1 MKPKYAYIDTHTHI
15 YGEEFHEDIDEVIKR
30 AKEAGARKI
39 FLPPTGI
46 ESTISAL
53 CMARKYPRFCYAMI
67 GLHPEEVAENYERIG
82 DAIDD
87 VLSEPNAFIAI
98 GEVGLDFYWD
108 KSNAALQQ
116 KAFNMQLDLAIQH
129 GMPLMIHTRNAH
141 KEMVSIM
148 SSVKGHY
155 LTGVFH
161 CFTGTAEE
169 AKELLQFDGFMLGI
183 GGVVTFKKST
193 LPEVLKNVPLSR
205 LVLETDAPYMSPVP
219 MRGKRNEPSFIP
231 YIVDKLSEIYQLP
244 AYKIAEITTQNAL
257 LTFPKVK

>member
-1 MKPKYAYIDTHTHI
+1 MKPEYAYIDTHAHI
-15 YGEEFHEDIDEVIKR
+15 YGEEFHEDMDDVIKR

-53 CMARKYPRFCYAMI
+53 YMTRKYPRFCYAMI

-82 DAIDD
+82 NTINNI
-87 VLSEPNAFIAI
+87 LSAPNAFIAI

-108 KSNAALQQ
+108 KSNADLQQ
-116 KAFNMQLDLAIQH
+116 KAFRMQLDLAIRH
-129 GMPLMIHTRNAH
+129 GMPLMIHARSAH
-141 KEMVSIM
+141 KEMVDIM
-148 SSVKGHY
+148 SSTKCHY

-193 LPEVLKNVPLSR
+193 LPEVLKSVPLSR
-205 LVLETDAPYMSPVP
+205 IVLETDSPYMAPVP

-231 YIVDKLSEIYQLP
+231 YIIDKLSEIYQMP
-244 AYKIAEITTQNAL
+244 AYKIAEITMQNAL